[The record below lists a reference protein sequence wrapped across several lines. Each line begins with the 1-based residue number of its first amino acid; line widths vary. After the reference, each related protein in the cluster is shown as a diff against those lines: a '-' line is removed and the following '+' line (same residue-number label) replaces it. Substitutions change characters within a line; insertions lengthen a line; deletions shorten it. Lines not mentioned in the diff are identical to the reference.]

1 MLHFRAW
8 NIVKI
13 GVFQI
18 STDQLIRPKMNCNY
32 KPKFFHF
39 WICVDIGTLIFSFC
53 VVLWLSLHMDIETK
67 STGKFNME
75 IVENI
80 LNRYESLKIFALS
93 VSVFFLIASILV
105 VTYDLVII
113 LPTKR
118 TTVKKFKKILHEELV
133 E

>member
-1 MLHFRAW
+1 
-8 NIVKI
+8 
-13 GVFQI
+13 
-18 STDQLIRPKMNCNY
+18 MNCNY

-75 IVENI
+75 IVVNI
-80 LNRYESLKIFALS
+80 INRYETLKIFALS

-113 LPTKR
+113 LPTKS
-118 TTVKKFKKILHEELV
+118 TAVKKFKKILHEELV